1 MAKFT
6 VKAYLRDKLVELTT
20 IIVVIFTTICF
31 CGAFRLRYEIVIILL
46 TPMVLGAI
54 GVLIFEYWRRKKF
67 YETLRLNL
75 QKLDQAYLVTEMIR
89 RPGFLDGQILHDTCY
104 EIDKSM
110 LENIGKI
117 AQANRDFSE
126 YIELWIHEIKSPLV
140 ALNLLVEKMKASEL
154 DQELARIDTL
164 AGQVLYFVRAQSST
178 EDYLLGGC
186 ELDEIVKTVLLA
198 YRTQIQLQKVGIVA
212 KELNF
217 SVHSD
222 VKWLKF
228 MIGQVLANALKYD
241 ATRIELSA
249 QKDARGIILKIR
261 DNGIGIPEEDL
272 PRVFEKGFTGKNGH
286 RQAST
291 KSTGMG
297 LYLVEMM
304 CKKLGHRV
312 KIESKTGKDH
322 YTEVQF
328 YFGEHEYYKNVR

>member
-6 VKAYLRDKLVELTT
+6 IRAYLRDKLVELTT
-20 IIVVIFTTICF
+20 VIVVIFTTICF

-46 TPMVLGAI
+46 TPMVLGVL
-54 GVLIFEYWRRKKF
+54 GVLIFDFWRRKKF
-67 YETLRLNL
+67 YEALRLNL
-75 QKLDQAYLVTEMIR
+75 QKLDQTYLVTEMIR

-140 ALNLLVEKMKASEL
+140 TLNLLAEKIGTPEL
-154 DQELARIDTL
+154 DQELARIDNL
-164 AGQVLYFVRAQSST
+164 AEQVLYFVRAQSST
-178 EDYLLGGC
+178 EDYLLGEC
-186 ELDEIVKTVLLA
+186 RIDEIVKSVLLA
-198 YRTQIQLQKVGIVA
+198 YRTQIQLQKVEIVA
-212 KELNF
+212 KELDYPIY
-217 SVHSD
+217 SD
-222 VKWLKF
+222 AKWLKF
-228 MIGQVLANALKYD
+228 MLGQVLANALKYG
-241 ATRIELSA
+241 ATKVEFWA
-249 QKDARGIILKIR
+249 QKDTKGIVLKVR

-272 PRVFEKGFTGKNGH
+272 PRVFEKSFTGKNGH

-312 KIESKTGKDH
+312 KIESKTDKNH

-328 YFGEHEYYKNVR
+328 FFGEHEYYKNVR